1 MKKRTK
7 VLLGVLL
14 VLLAAVAAVAFWQ
27 RDNLLAVKTS
37 ATTSREDLASRM
49 EENDKKIAESAQS
62 VEGVTVRDLTEEE
75 KQALRAG
82 ELDEKELVERLIT
95 PAEEDAAPPKEETAQ
110 QPSGEKP
117 AAAEPPKTTEQQ
129 DPPAQSQP
137 AEASSAE
144 KALSECLAEIYL
156 MKAEYTAWL
165 EDKNQAAIDEYVALE
180 ESQRT
185 TAAKYSIGMRCLR
198 EALEKEKECDAR
210 MEAMKEK
217 IRGLLDE
224 MGRDHS
230 LIEQIEAAYAE
241 EKELKKAYFL
251 GLH

>member
-27 RDNLLAVKTS
+27 RDNLSAVKTS

-95 PAEEDAAPPKEETAQ
+95 PAEEDAAPPQEEVQ

-117 AAAEPPKTTEQQ
+117 AAAEPPKTPEQQ
-129 DPPAQSQP
+129 APPVQSQP
-137 AEASSAE
+137 SETSSAE

-230 LIEQIEAAYAE
+230 LIDQIEAAYAE

>member
-1 MKKRTK
+1 MSKRK
-7 VLLGVLL
+7 RVLLGTVL
-14 VLLAAVAAVAFWQ
+14 VLLAAVTAVGFWQ
-27 RDNLLAVKTS
+27 RDNLKAVQTS
-37 ATTSREDLASRM
+37 ATTSREELADRM
-49 EENDKKIAESAQS
+49 EENDRKIADSAQS

-82 ELDEKELVERLIT
+82 ELDEAELLERLTT
-95 PAEEDAAPPKEETAQ
+95 PASEESTAPAQTDTPQPSEESTAATEPPEETTQ
-110 QPSGEKP
+110 
-117 AAAEPPKTTEQQ
+117 
-129 DPPAQSQP
+129 PPA
-137 AEASSAE
+137 ENSAE
-144 KALSECLAEIYL
+144 KALSECLAEIYV

-165 EDKNQAAIDEYVALE
+165 EDKNQEAIDEYMALE

-210 MEAMKEK
+210 MEEMKEK

-224 MGRDHS
+224 LGRDHS
-230 LIEQIEAAYAE
+230 LIDEIQAAYEE
-241 EKELKKAYFL
+241 EKTLKKAYFL

>member
-1 MKKRTK
+1 MSKRK
-7 VLLGVLL
+7 RVLLGTVL
-14 VLLAAVAAVAFWQ
+14 VLLAAATAVGFWQ
-27 RDNLLAVKTS
+27 RDNLKAVQTS
-37 ATTSREDLASRM
+37 ATTSREELADRM
-49 EENDKKIAESAQS
+49 EENDRKIADSAQS

-82 ELDEKELVERLIT
+82 ELDEAELLERLTT
-95 PAEEDAAPPKEETAQ
+95 PTSEESAAPAQTDTPQPSEESTAATEPPKE
-110 QPSGEKP
+110 
-117 AAAEPPKTTEQQ
+117 TTQ
-129 DPPAQSQP
+129 PPA
-137 AEASSAE
+137 ENSAE
-144 KALSECLAEIYL
+144 KALSECLAEIYV

-165 EDKNQAAIDEYVALE
+165 EDKNQEAIDEYMALE

-210 MEAMKEK
+210 MEEMKEK

-224 MGRDHS
+224 LGRDHS
-230 LIEQIEAAYAE
+230 LIDEIQAAYEE
-241 EKELKKAYFL
+241 EKTLKKAYFL

>member
-1 MKKRTK
+1 MRGMRMKKRK
-7 VLLGVLL
+7 KLLPCVLL
-14 VLLAAVAAVAFWQ
+14 VLLAAVAAVCFWQ
-27 RDNLLAVKTS
+27 RDNLAAVKTS
-37 ATTSREDLASRM
+37 ATTSREELASRM
-49 EENDKKIAESAQS
+49 EANDRKIAESTQGM
-62 VEGVTVRDLTEEE
+62 EGVTVRDLTEEE

-95 PAEEDAAPPKEETAQ
+95 PAEESTAAP
-110 QPSGEKP
+110 
-117 AAAEPPKTTEQQ
+117 AEPAKPTEQ
-129 DPPAQSQP
+129 PEAPAQSQP
-137 AEASSAE
+137 TETGSAE

-165 EDKNQAAIDEYVALE
+165 EDKNQEAIDEYVALE

-210 MEAMKEK
+210 MEEMKEK

-224 MGRDHS
+224 LGRDYA
-230 LIEQIEAAYAE
+230 LIDEIQAAYEE
-241 EKELKKAYFL
+241 EKTLKKAYFL

>member
-1 MKKRTK
+1 MSKRK
-7 VLLGVLL
+7 RVLLGTVL
-14 VLLAAVAAVAFWQ
+14 VLLAAVTAVGFWQ
-27 RDNLLAVKTS
+27 RDNLKAVQTS
-37 ATTSREDLASRM
+37 ATTSREELADRM
-49 EENDKKIAESAQS
+49 EENDRKIADSAQS

-82 ELDEKELVERLIT
+82 ELDEAELLERLTT
-95 PAEEDAAPPKEETAQ
+95 PASEESTAPAQTDTPQPSEESTAATEPPKE
-110 QPSGEKP
+110 
-117 AAAEPPKTTEQQ
+117 TTQ
-129 DPPAQSQP
+129 PPA
-137 AEASSAE
+137 ENSAE
-144 KALSECLAEIYL
+144 KALSECLAEIYV

-165 EDKNQAAIDEYVALE
+165 EDKNQEAIDEYMALE

-210 MEAMKEK
+210 MEEMKEK

-224 MGRDHS
+224 LGRDHS
-230 LIEQIEAAYAE
+230 LIDEIQAAYEE
-241 EKELKKAYFL
+241 EKTLKKAYFL